1 MVSATIS
8 RWGNSLGIR
17 IPKAALEAA
26 HLQEGDHVVFES
38 RDGTLVLL
46 KSNRQTL
53 EELLARVTPENS
65 HEDLIPTIVG
75 TEVW

>member
-1 MVSATIS
+1 MVTATIS

-26 HLQEGDHVVFES
+26 HLQEGDRIVFES
-38 RDGTLVLL
+38 REGELVLV

-65 HEDLIPTIVG
+65 HPDLIPTTIG
-75 TEVW
+75 NEDW